1 MLSSAVKSV
10 SAGLV
15 FPCGTECREDPVGK
29 LKRKDV
35 TVIGGL
41 SKIDH
46 ARLRKGQCPD
56 DGPPKLN
63 GGKDAS
69 FKCDDR
75 ISCILNFA
83 SGANVLTCEGWNNRC
98 AGG

>member
-1 MLSSAVKSV
+1 MKSV

-29 LKRKDV
+29 LKREDV

-46 ARLRKGQCPD
+46 ASMPLLAKAGRSVVLVSDRLDQWTAL
-56 DGPPKLN
+56 PP
-63 GGKDAS
+63 S
-69 FKCDDR
+69 R
-75 ISCILNFA
+75 
-83 SGANVLTCEGWNNRC
+83 V
-98 AGG
+98 

>member
-1 MLSSAVKSV
+1 MLSNAVKSV

-46 ARLRKGQCPD
+46 APITERAMPG
-56 DGPPKLN
+56 
-63 GGKDAS
+63 
-69 FKCDDR
+69 
-75 ISCILNFA
+75 
-83 SGANVLTCEGWNNRC
+83 
-98 AGG
+98 